1 MNQWTLVNTRRS
13 SLGIWLCLHA
23 LWLSQVGCGPSAQMA
38 ARTPPVPMVTVAEV
52 TSERTIDFDDYVG
65 RTEATETVSVRSRG
79 YGYLKTV
86 EFQDGQY
93 VEEGQL
99 LYSIESDDYEAAHA
113 QSLAGIAVAESKAE
127 TAKAKVAR
135 NEQMVKVSAISR
147 EEYEESVAAVAEA
160 EASITSAKATA
171 VRTELDL
178 KHTKIYAPISG
189 QIDRTLVTP
198 GNLVIGGLTD
208 GTLLTR
214 IVKTDRCMCTS
225 KSMRTRCCVI
235 AGTVKRILMNR

>member
-1 MNQWTLVNTRRS
+1 M
-13 SLGIWLCLHA
+13 
-23 LWLSQVGCGPSAQMA
+23 
-38 ARTPPVPMVTVAEV
+38 
-52 TSERTIDFDDYVG
+52 
-65 RTEATETVSVRSRG
+65 
-79 YGYLKTV
+79 
-86 EFQDGQY
+86 
-93 VEEGQL
+93 
-99 LYSIESDDYEAAHA
+99 
-113 QSLAGIAVAESKAE
+113 AESKAE

-198 GNLVIGGLTD
+198 GNLVIGGLNRWHLIDSYCED
-208 GTLLTR
+208 GPVVRVLR
-214 IVKTDRCMCTS
+214 SR
-225 KSMRTRCCVI
+225 
-235 AGTVKRILMNR
+235 